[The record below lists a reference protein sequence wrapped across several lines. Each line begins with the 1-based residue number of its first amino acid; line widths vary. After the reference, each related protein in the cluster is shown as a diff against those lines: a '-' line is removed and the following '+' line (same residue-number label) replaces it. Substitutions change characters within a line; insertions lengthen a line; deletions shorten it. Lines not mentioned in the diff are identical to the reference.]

1 MEERWIPSIAE
12 FSLYIRPLHI
22 SMENSLGVK
31 SPSRSKLLIL
41 GCPVGPYYATG
52 FEPISLT
59 CGVGT
64 IRSAPGG
71 TGMFKVGG

>member
-1 MEERWIPSIAE
+1 
-12 FSLYIRPLHI
+12 
-22 SMENSLGVK
+22 MENSLGVK
-31 SPSRSKLLIL
+31 SPSKSKLLIL
-41 GCPVGPYYATG
+41 GSPVGPYYATG
-52 FEPISLT
+52 FEPISLA